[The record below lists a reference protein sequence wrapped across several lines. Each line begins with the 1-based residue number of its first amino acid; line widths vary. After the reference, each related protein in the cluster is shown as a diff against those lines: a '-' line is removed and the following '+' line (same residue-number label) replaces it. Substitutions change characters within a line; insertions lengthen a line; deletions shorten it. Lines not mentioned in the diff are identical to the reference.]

1 MAHEDLQRLE
11 AAFERLTE
19 PQREV
24 LTLSRIAGLPHA
36 AIAERLGKS
45 EVAVRQLLVRAMAAL
60 GSGLGE

>member
-1 MAHEDLQRLE
+1 
-11 AAFERLTE
+11 
-19 PQREV
+19 V

-60 GSGLGE
+60 GAALGPDP